1 MNIYNSFEKAK
12 NGTLIPVFNSGRTME
27 SRYNPER
34 DAQTLCNS
42 IEEAFDF
49 FLVLG
54 IGSGLFIKNLSQR
67 FPHAKILGLEIYKDD
82 LSFLENSEIVRE
94 LEENSLIKLISLDQ
108 LEKALVQNYLPAK
121 YGQIKIVEQ
130 KAWLLENK
138 DFVENINLILKK
150 TIGLISADYSVQAH
164 FGKIWNSNILNNAR
178 LAEKYNF
185 ALDIDIS
192 KTAVIVAAG
201 PSLDKTI
208 SLLKENQ
215 NFYIISTDTA
225 SSILLKNKINPDLII
240 SIDGQNVSYN
250 HFVEL
255 CPSAYAFDLSANFS
269 AAKKIAE
276 AGNKIFFFSSGHPLS
291 TAISLSSSNH
301 FPCLFSG
308 AGTVTITALDFA
320 VEAGFKNILILGA
333 DFSYSRGKAYA
344 AGSYL
349 DSLYN
354 MTSSRLKSS
363 EQTFSN
369 LMFRTELISSGERK
383 TTQVLQAYKASL
395 EKYFIGKNIKYS
407 YEDDIYRLT
416 CSEGTSAKNNLFS
429 SSLGNKGYTLK
440 KFFTKFKDASP
451 EEAETI
457 LLPYIAWLRN
467 NQKYQKYSYSE
478 LLKLAFN
485 SIVRYNI

>member
-1 MNIYNSFEKAK
+1 MNIYKSFEKAK

-67 FPHAKILGLEIYKDD
+67 FPHAKILGLEIYIDD

-130 KAWLLENK
+130 KAWLSENK

-164 FGKIWNSNILNNAR
+164 FGKIWNSNIINNAR

-269 AAKKIAE
+269 AAKKLQKLEI
-276 AGNKIFFFSSGHPLS
+276 
-291 TAISLSSSNH
+291 
-301 FPCLFSG
+301 
-308 AGTVTITALDFA
+308 
-320 VEAGFKNILILGA
+320 
-333 DFSYSRGKAYA
+333 
-344 AGSYL
+344 
-349 DSLYN
+349 
-354 MTSSRLKSS
+354 KSS
-363 EQTFSN
+363 F
-369 LMFRTELISSGERK
+369 F
-383 TTQVLQAYKASL
+383 LQDTP
-395 EKYFIGKNIKYS
+395 F
-407 YEDDIYRLT
+407 
-416 CSEGTSAKNNLFS
+416 
-429 SSLGNKGYTLK
+429 
-440 KFFTKFKDASP
+440 
-451 EEAETI
+451 
-457 LLPYIAWLRN
+457 LLP
-467 NQKYQKYSYSE
+467 S
-478 LLKLAFN
+478 
-485 SIVRYNI
+485 V